1 MPVRTAR
8 GLSNSIQFAVVMPLL
23 MLISLGIIQAGVWL
37 HGRNVA
43 AEAANAAADL
53 ARTYGGDHGEAER
66 SARRIAA
73 VGGLEDVEVDIDPDG
88 RIVRVRLSARAPM
101 IFAIGLG
108 RIAST
113 ATAPMERV
121 TSP

>member
-1 MPVRTAR
+1 MPARTAR

-53 ARTYGGDHGEAER
+53 ARTYGGDRGDAER

-73 VGGLEDVEVDIDPDG
+73 VGGLEDIVVDIDPDG

-101 IFAIGLG
+101 IFDLGLG
-108 RIAST
+108 RIAAT